1 MTSPRDGYRATMRQL
16 RRATLR
22 TTRHIPA
29 GAHRRRALAVNA
41 APTETLVTTELDAA
55 TGVAVITLNQP
66 DKMNA
71 MTVGMGVAFEAAV
84 AKLCSEPPD
93 LLKACVLTGAGRAFS
108 AGGDLQFLMDR
119 HNDAPTNNARIM
131 RDFYSRF
138 LSVRK
143 LEVPVVA
150 AINGAAIGAGMAVA
164 CACDLRIAA
173 P

>member
-1 MTSPRDGYRATMRQL
+1 MHRLHRATP
-16 RRATLR
+16 RAP
-22 TTRHIPA
+22 RHLPA
-29 GAHRRRALAVNA
+29 VACRWRALTANA
-41 APTETLVTTELDAA
+41 APTETLVTTELDVA

-84 AKLCSEPPD
+84 AKLCTEPPAV
-93 LLKACVLTGAGRAFS
+93 LKACVLTGAGRAFS

-143 LEVPVVA
+143 LEVPVIA
-150 AINGAAIGAGMAVA
+150 AINGPAIGAGMAVA